1 MITKQ
6 MEKQHMKTAQ
16 QIQVEQIP
24 IDDLRPDPANP
35 RHISDRELEALT
47 RSIREFGLI
56 DPIIARKEDKTVI
69 GGHQR
74 LLAAR
79 RLGCKTVPVVFVDLS
94 LEQSRLL
101 NIALNKIS
109 GSFDQEL
116 LARLLADL
124 NTVPDIDLSLTG
136 FEDDELKKLLKSL
149 NARERRERIEAF
161 DLDEAIKAAQSA
173 PVAQRGDLWLLGDHR
188 LACNDS
194 TDREAVQRLV
204 GQSKTAMIFTD
215 PPYNVDYGSSKNPRH
230 KIRSIENDHQSSG
243 DWEAFCKTIFANF
256 KSFNVGDIYMWGAS
270 GPDGMRMRL
279 WLVEMG
285 CHWSATI
292 IWKKQQ
298 LVLSPANYQRMYEPC
313 FYGWFDQS
321 SFRGDRKQTEVWE
334 IDRPLKSE
342 LHPTMKP
349 LLLIEKA
356 LENSSSP
363 GDRVMDLFLG
373 SGSTLIACE
382 RTGRVCYGMELEP
395 LYVDIARMRW
405 EAFTGEKAHRL
416 EEKDK

>member
-1 MITKQ
+1 MSVR
-6 MEKQHMKTAQ
+6 EKATST
-16 QIQVEQIP
+16 IEYVEIGKL
-24 IDDLRPDPANP
+24 IPDPANP
-35 RHISDRELEALT
+35 RSISDQELEALT
-47 RSIREFGLI
+47 RSIREFGI
-56 DPIIARKEDKTVI
+56 VDPIIARKEDRTVI

-79 RLGCKTVPVVFVDLS
+79 RLGYQTVPVVFVDLS
-94 LEQSRLL
+94 LEQAHLL

-116 LARLLADL
+116 LARLLSDL
-124 NTVPDIDLSLTG
+124 NEVPELDLTLSG
-136 FEDDELKKLLKSL
+136 FGEDELKKLLKSL
-149 NARERRERIEAF
+149 KAGEKRERVETF
-161 DLDEAIKAAQSA
+161 DLEEAVKAAQSA
-173 PVAQRGDLWLLGDHR
+173 PVAKQGDIWLLGDHM
-188 LACNDS
+188 LACDDS
-194 TDREAVQRLV
+194 ADGEAVQRLM
-204 GQSKTAMIFTD
+204 GQSKAAMVFTD

-243 DWEAFCKTIFANF
+243 DWEAFCKAMFANF
-256 KSFNVGDIYMWGAS
+256 KLFNVGDIYLWGAS

-292 IWKKQQ
+292 VWKKQQ

-313 FYGWFDQS
+313 FYGWFDKS

-334 IDRPLKSE
+334 IDRPLKSD

-349 LLLIEKA
+349 LPLIEMA
-356 LENSSSP
+356 IQNSSEP
-363 GDRVMDLFLG
+363 GDKVMDLFLG
-373 SGSTLIACE
+373 SGSTLMACE
-382 RTGRVCYGMELEP
+382 RTGRICYGMEIEP

-405 EAFTGEKAHRL
+405 EAFTGEKARL
-416 EEKDK
+416 CEDGKE